1 MFDAY
6 DVDNSGTLD
15 SDETIA
21 LISAMG
27 HPVDELRAQEIMLQL
42 DLDGDGTVS
51 RDEFIA
57 WSK

>member
-27 HPVDELRAQEIMLQL
+27 HPVDELRAQEIMFNWILMVMGL
-42 DLDGDGTVS
+42 
-51 RDEFIA
+51 
-57 WSK
+57 